1 MAVTNEEKRLYALMN
16 GAPNAGTSAEAQQ
29 AAAALRSGEQAAA
42 QADYSTTA
50 DGKLDETISQY
61 LNQNGYR
68 YDINR
73 DNAYREFAREHSQG
87 AQRGRDLSIEGAQR
101 LANGYTPSYA
111 DTVASEVYN
120 EQAAKVGEYAPTF
133 EKIAAQEAAAKQQSS
148 GNLINLYSNMAQRE
162 YGRQRDVQGDR
173 MNYLNYLA
181 NRYQG
186 ERELDAQRGSADTS
200 VYTTQLN
207 ALADD
212 LATARKVDAQ
222 CMQYDTQSAA
232 SRAKIAE
239 DEYENAQKIA
249 YNRAKD
255 NYEDRIAAEKAAAKN
270 EAKLLKQNASATAK
284 EKANAEKNSK
294 AAAKAARQHRINA
307 RKIMDLNAKAGDEG
321 YDEAYSKLSAA
332 DKVDLD
338 YNEDGKIDTIDLK
351 QANNSAYEEDIKSGK
366 GVKVEA
372 TKRADIFAKQI
383 DHMAS
388 AAGVSPN
395 KKLLEKQI
403 KNSELTYPEQLYLY
417 EYFSN
422 KYGWE

>member
-1 MAVTNEEKRLYALMN
+1 VAVTNEEKRLYALMN
-16 GAPNAGTSAEAQQ
+16 GAPNTGTSAEAQQ
-29 AAAALRSGEQAAA
+29 AAAALRAGEQAAA

-222 CMQYDTQSAA
+222 RMQYDTQSAA

-270 EAKLLKQNASATAK
+270 EAKLLKQNASAAAK
-284 EKANAEKNSK
+284 EKASAE
-294 AAAKAARQHRINA
+294 KAARQHRINA

-388 AAGVSPN
+388 AAGSSPN